1 METAGW
7 ANNERPT
14 YTWRANNKRG
24 KVTRDNAVPL
34 SRADNSRRRHRATLF
49 SRRSPVCVCVCVNA
63 SCVGRD
69 WRRGETGTRCVAID
83 SRGEAIVPIR
93 KRFPVPAISTR
104 KIFSRTI
111 QNVDGDWNLI
121 VRFD

>member
-49 SRRSPVCVCVCVNA
+49 SRRSPVCVCVCVCKRA
-63 SCVGRD
+63 VCRTGLKKRGDRD
-69 WRRGETGTRCVAID
+69 AVCRY
-83 SRGEAIVPIR
+83 
-93 KRFPVPAISTR
+93 
-104 KIFSRTI
+104 
-111 QNVDGDWNLI
+111 
-121 VRFD
+121 